1 MRPEELF
8 ATHSDV
14 TGRRPNTEG
23 WAAAICRGSEGE
35 VVARKLLRGVGLLY
49 FYQSSSSKGSK
60 GTVKQAKSLSNGYK
74 PGYVDPLIASTL
86 VNVGISLDQGPGRW
100 QITFIF

>member
-8 ATHSDV
+8 ATHSEV
-14 TGRRPNTEG
+14 TDRRLNTVG
-23 WAAAICRGSEGE
+23 WAAAIYRGSEGV
-35 VVARKLLRGVGLLY
+35 VVARKPLRGVGLLY

-60 GTVKQAKSLSNGYK
+60 GTVKQAKSLSYGYK

-86 VNVGISLDQGPGRW
+86 VTVGISLDQGPADGR
-100 QITFIF
+100 

>member
-14 TGRRPNTEG
+14 TDRRPNTGG
-23 WAAAICRGSEGE
+23 WAAAICRGSEGV
-35 VVARKLLRGVGLLY
+35 VVARKLLRGVGLLC

-60 GTVKQAKSLSNGYK
+60 GTVKQAKSLSYGYK

-86 VNVGISLDQGPGRW
+86 VTVGISLDQGPADGR
-100 QITFIF
+100 

>member
-14 TGRRPNTEG
+14 TDDRSNTEG
-23 WAAAICRGSEGE
+23 WAAAIYRGSEGV
-35 VVARKLLRGVGLLY
+35 VVARKRLRGVGLLY
-49 FYQSSSSKGSK
+49 FYQSSSKGSK
-60 GTVKQAKSLSNGYK
+60 GPVKQVESLSYGYK
-74 PGYVDPLIASTL
+74 PGYVDPLIESSL
-86 VNVGISLDQGPGRW
+86 VDVGISLDQGPGRW